1 MSATAA
7 KSVYTRTSLR
17 ISTMT
22 ATNNG
27 LSFDLPKLFKL
38 VPNII
43 IPLWWPGEGILKFE
57 HKAEVVGES
66 HRDALT
72 NRKIT
77 KKSFFNQSTLVVR
90 RWVSDERGW
99 KEVNIKL
106 FGNGSVQMTGI
117 HSEEFASETLSWLIK
132 ECEKLPESPFNSPP
146 TVNKMNV
153 QMINSDFSL
162 GVPLQS
168 EIIHAILRDN
178 YGLFSIF
185 EKTLYQGVDTKYF
198 YNKKRPAGADAGI
211 CGCESQCKGQGNG
224 DGEGQCKRITI
235 SIFQTGN
242 IIITGARNMEQINE
256 AYDYINKVFDK
267 HAKEI
272 VLPPPP
278 PPVEEAPAP
287 KVTIKRKKAA
297 L

>member
-1 MSATAA
+1 
-7 KSVYTRTSLR
+7 L
-17 ISTMT
+17 
-22 ATNNG
+22 
-27 LSFDLPKLFKL
+27 
-38 VPNII
+38 
-43 IPLWWPGEGILKFE
+43 
-57 HKAEVVGES
+57 
-66 HRDALT
+66 
-72 NRKIT
+72 
-77 KKSFFNQSTLVVR
+77 
-90 RWVSDERGW
+90 
-99 KEVNIKL
+99 
-106 FGNGSVQMTGI
+106 
-117 HSEEFASETLSWLIK
+117 
-132 ECEKLPESPFNSPP
+132 
-146 TVNKMNV
+146 
-153 QMINSDFSL
+153 
-162 GVPLQS
+162 
-168 EIIHAILRDN
+168 HAILRDN

-185 EKTLYQGVDTKYF
+185 EKTLYQGIDTKYF
-198 YNKKRPAGADAGI
+198 YNKKRPAGTDAGI